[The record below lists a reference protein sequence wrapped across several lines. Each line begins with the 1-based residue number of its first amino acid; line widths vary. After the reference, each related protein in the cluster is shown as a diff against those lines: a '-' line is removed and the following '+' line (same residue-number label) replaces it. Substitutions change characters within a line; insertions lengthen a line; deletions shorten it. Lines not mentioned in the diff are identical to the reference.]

1 MGQYVTLQ
9 VACCCKGACAETTR
23 LILSRWHYWICL
35 DKVIGRGHR
44 VKRLFL
50 DVDVD
55 SIVDMACYMAVNEA
69 L

>member
-1 MGQYVTLQ
+1 MTLQ

-23 LILSRWHYWICL
+23 LILSRWHYWLCL

-55 SIVDMACYMAVNEA
+55 SIEQLLFDAVDILFVAQ
-69 L
+69 